1 MKSKLNVELHTFR
14 QLRHTRTSNNNT
26 LQSALRI
33 LFAVITCSLHNNSL
47 NESFKHKLWFGRRRR
62 SETQIKFGY
71 INVVEKVYLQT
82 TEDFSQT

>member
-1 MKSKLNVELHTFR
+1 MWNYTHLGSYVIHVFPTTILCSL
-14 QLRHTRTSNNNT
+14 S
-26 LQSALRI
+26 LRI
-33 LFAVITCSLHNNSL
+33 LFTVITCSLHNNSL
-47 NESFKHKLWFGRRRR
+47 NESFKDKRLFGRRRR